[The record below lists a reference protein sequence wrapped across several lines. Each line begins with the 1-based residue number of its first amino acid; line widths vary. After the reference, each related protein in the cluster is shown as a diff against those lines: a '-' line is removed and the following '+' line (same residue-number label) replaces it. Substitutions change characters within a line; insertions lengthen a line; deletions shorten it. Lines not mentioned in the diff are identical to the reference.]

1 MTTLNIIR
9 MLPFEKQF
17 QTKLLEGFD
26 KLSPDQKFALEEI
39 VWDTYEAIY
48 KLKLQENIGLSLLR
62 AKSNQEKLD
71 EDFYKRA
78 KQQTEKDMETDFSQ
92 SAAKTNISE
101 VSTKLESIINQ
112 G

>member
-9 MLPFEKQF
+9 MLPLDRKF
-17 QTKLLEGFD
+17 QAKLLEGFD
-26 KLSPDQKFALEEI
+26 KLDPDQKFALEEI
-39 VWDTYEAIY
+39 VWDTYQAIY
-48 KLKLQENIGLSLLR
+48 KLKLQENIGLALLR

-92 SAAKTNISE
+92 SAAKTNISD

-112 G
+112 

>member
-9 MLPFEKQF
+9 MLPLDRKIQV
-17 QTKLLEGFD
+17 KLLEGFD
-26 KLSPDQKFALEEI
+26 KLDSDKKFALEEI
-39 VWDTYEAIY
+39 VWGTYEAIY
-48 KLKLQENIGLSLLR
+48 KLKLQENIGLALLR

-92 SAAKTNISE
+92 SAAKTNISD
-101 VSTKLESIINQ
+101 VSTKLESIIHQ